1 MQLTHYRNV
10 DSPIGR
16 LVLAGQGDHLTHLV
30 LEHTVHP
37 PLSQSQ
43 WIEDAEAFPN
53 VVSQLEAYFAG
64 ELTGFDVALRPTGTD
79 FQRQIWDALCEI
91 PYGETRS
98 YGDIARRIGKPAAVR
113 AVGMANGRNP
123 IAIIVP
129 CHRVIGA
136 NGCLTGYAGGLDVKR
151 ALLQLEAGSLR
162 GTGTIA

>member
-1 MQLTHYRNV
+1 MTHYRNV

-16 LVLAGQGDHLTHLV
+16 LALAGQGDYLTHLV
-30 LEHTVHP
+30 LEHTAHP

-43 WIEDAEAFPN
+43 WIEDTEAFPN

-64 ELTGFDVALRPTGTD
+64 ELTDFDVALRPTGTN
-79 FQRQIWDALCEI
+79 FQRQVWDALCEI

-98 YGDIARRIGKPAAVR
+98 YGDIACRIGKPAAAR

-129 CHRVIGA
+129 CHRVIGT
-136 NGCLTGYAGGLDVKR
+136 NGSLTGYAGGLDVKR
-151 ALLQLEAGSLR
+151 VLLQLETGSLLR
-162 GTGTIA
+162 GTGTID